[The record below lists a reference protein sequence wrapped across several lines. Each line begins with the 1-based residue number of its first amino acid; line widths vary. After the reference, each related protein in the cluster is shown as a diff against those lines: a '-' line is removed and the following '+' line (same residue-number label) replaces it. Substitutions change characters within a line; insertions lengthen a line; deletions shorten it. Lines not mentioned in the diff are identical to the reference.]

1 MKRIARGIRKFNEHV
16 ANAGNFAQTATR
28 QIEEIRHT
36 VANTTGQLQS
46 LRAELPQWANDLHAG
61 SEERIAEALATVD
74 QSDDLLDQAGFAIGG
89 IDLEISPTQR
99 VIVHLMMTREVAPRE
114 IERLAQSVPPGLQRA
129 LLAALAKARTMGQNI
144 APEGLPDHRVQ
155 IALGPIPT
163 VRLVWRNETADS
175 ASPAQVA
182 APPAIGG
189 LPSATTSAASS
200 TAFTSSLSQAPGG
213 FFGASATIR
222 LPESPAPVAASP
234 VPTSSSTSSGKPHSV
249 DTTPQSDAP
258 VDPLAR
264 FKVMPFKT
272 R

>member
-1 MKRIARGIRKFNEHV
+1 MKRIARGIRKLNEHV
-16 ANAGNFAQTATR
+16 ATAGNFAQTAAR

-61 SEERIAEALATVD
+61 NEERIAEALAEVN
-74 QSDDLLDQAGFAIGG
+74 QSDELLDQAGFAIGG
-89 IDLEISPTQR
+89 IDLEISPAQR
-99 VIVHLMMTREVAPRE
+99 VIVHLMMTREVGPRE
-114 IERLAQSVPPGLQRA
+114 IERLAQSRPPGVQRA
-129 LLAALAKARTMGQNI
+129 LLSALAKARTMGQSF

-163 VRLVWRNETADS
+163 VRLVWRNEATDS
-175 ASPAQVA
+175 PSPAQ
-182 APPAIGG
+182 PASPSSTGG
-189 LPSATTSAASS
+189 LPTASS
-200 TAFTSSLSQAPGG
+200 TGSSSPAFSSSLNQAPGG
-213 FFGASATIR
+213 FFGSSATIR
-222 LPESPAPVAASP
+222 LPESPTPATSPSQPEVANSPAEAMSQPPAEAAP
-234 VPTSSSTSSGKPHSV
+234 
-249 DTTPQSDAP
+249 AP

>member
-1 MKRIARGIRKFNEHV
+1 MKRIARGIRKLNEHV
-16 ANAGNFAQTATR
+16 ATAGNFAQTAAR

-61 SEERIAEALATVD
+61 SEERIAEALAEVN
-74 QSDDLLDQAGFAIGG
+74 QSDELLEQAGFAIGG
-89 IDLEISPTQR
+89 IDLEISPAQR

-114 IERLAQSVPPGLQRA
+114 IERLAQSRPPGVQRA
-129 LLAALAKARTMGQNI
+129 LLSALAKARTMGQSF

-163 VRLVWRNETADS
+163 VRLVWRNEATDS
-175 ASPAQVA
+175 PTPV
-182 APPAIGG
+182 P
-189 LPSATTSAASS
+189 LPAASTGQS
-200 TAFTSSLSQAPGG
+200 TAGAATPAFASSLSQSPGG
-213 FFGASATIR
+213 FFGSSATIR
-222 LPESPAPVAASP
+222 LPESPAPTTSPSKPEIAHSPAEATSQLPAEAAP
-234 VPTSSSTSSGKPHSV
+234 
-249 DTTPQSDAP
+249 AP